1 MIDSI
6 HADRLFLGTVIRW
19 RFTQGFTDGTD
30 PTPEFTADRQRIVP
44 VFQARVSI
52 HESLSCLVSAPD
64 PQQHGLPGQMLGFAI
79 GDVLKIDTRRC

>member
-1 MIDSI
+1 MNISTR
-6 HADRLFLGTVIRW
+6 RLELPPEAEPARDFIEALA
-19 RFTQGFTDGTD
+19 DGTD

-44 VFQARVSI
+44 VFQACVSI

-64 PQQHGLPGQMLGFAI
+64 PQEHGLPGQMLGFAI